1 MEECMNKKLGLVGIV
16 ATAALAASTL
26 LVPSA
31 NASTRTIIVWADD
44 VRGPQLTTL
53 IGGNTSIVNGYKI
66 QVKFF
71 SSLTALQDAW
81 SKASAASAPDVITGP
96 ASFVLDAKSG
106 KLAAIQPGS
115 VNSAFSKGAI
125 SAMSYAGKQ
134 YGVALD
140 IDTTALVYNK
150 SLFGTSAPTSM
161 VQMINYYNANKVSKG
176 LAGGIC
182 AVDGTWGSQAVLN
195 ALGGGAWDISKSHPN
210 YTKVVL
216 NSAAYIGNAKK
227 YLLDSSGKSNGF
239 FQWDGCN
246 AAFTAG
252 KIPFAITGAWNYGG
266 YAKAGMSFGLSAI
279 PGLNGGTAAQW
290 VNYSGAFLTSYAAT
304 HKVSIGA
311 RQLLL
316 RYFASTP
323 GQVAMYKASQRPPA
337 NGPAVA
343 QVTDPLTLGVAQAA
357 QSGTPQVSALLD
369 DKAGGTNWYDTLSAF
384 YTAVF
389 VQGKDITASA
399 NAAAAIE
406 AKDFADAA
414 ASL

>member
-1 MEECMNKKLGLVGIV
+1 MEECMKKKLGLVGLV
-16 ATAALAASTL
+16 ASAALVGSTL

-31 NASTRTIIVWADD
+31 SAATRTLIVWADD
-44 VRGPQLTTL
+44 QRGPQLATL
-53 IGGNTSIVNGYKI
+53 IGGNTSIVPGYKI

-81 SKASAASAPDVITGP
+81 SKASAASAPDILTGP
-96 ASFVLDAKSG
+96 AGFVLDAKSG
-106 KLAAIQPGS
+106 KLASIQPGS
-115 VNSAFSKGAI
+115 KNSAFSKGAI

-150 SLFGTSAPTSM
+150 TLFGSAAPTSM
-161 VQMINYYNANKVSKG
+161 VQMINFYNANKDSKG
-176 LAGGIC
+176 LVGGVC
-182 AVDGTWGSQAVLN
+182 AVDGTWGSQAILN
-195 ALGGGAWDISKSHPN
+195 GLGGGAWDISKSHPN

-216 NSAAYIGNAKK
+216 NSAAYIANAKR
-227 YLLDSSGKSNGF
+227 YLLDSSGKSTGF

-266 YAKAGMSFGLSAI
+266 YSKAGLSFGLSAI
-279 PGLNGGTAAQW
+279 PGLNGGTATQW
-290 VNYSGAFLTSYAAT
+290 VNYSGAFLTSYAAA
-304 HKVSIGA
+304 HHVSIGA

-316 RYFASTP
+316 NYFASKD
-323 GQVAMYKASQRPPA
+323 GQVAMYQASKRPPA

-369 DKAGGTNWYDTLSAF
+369 NKTGGTNWYDTLSAF

-406 AKDFADAA
+406 QKDFNAAA

>member
-1 MEECMNKKLGLVGIV
+1 MNKKRLGLVGTV
-16 ATAALAASTL
+16 ASVALVASAL

-31 NASTRTIIVWADD
+31 NASQRTIIVWADD
-44 VRGPQLTTL
+44 QRGPQLTTL
-53 IGGNTSIVNGYKI
+53 IGGNTSIVPGYKI

-71 SSLTALQDAW
+71 SSLSALQDAW
-81 SKASAASAPDVITGP
+81 SKASAASGPDVLTGP

-106 KLAAIQPGS
+106 KLASIQPGS
-115 VNSAFSKGAI
+115 ANQAFSKGAI

-150 SLFGTSAPTSM
+150 TLFGSAAPTSL
-161 VQMINYYNANKVSKG
+161 VQMVNFYNTNKASKG
-176 LAGGIC
+176 LVGGVC
-182 AVDGTWGSQAVLN
+182 AADGTWGTQALLN
-195 ALGGGAWDISKSHPN
+195 GFGGGAWDISKSKPN
-210 YTKVVL
+210 YNKVVL
-216 NSAAYIGNAKK
+216 NSSAFISNVKK
-227 YLLDSSGKSNGF
+227 YLLDSSGKSTGF
-239 FQWDGCN
+239 FQWDSCN

-266 YAKAGMSFGLSAI
+266 YTKAGLSFGLSAI

-304 HKVSIGA
+304 HGVSIGA

-316 RYFASTP
+316 NFFASTD
-323 GQVAMYKASQRPPA
+323 GQVAMYKASTRPPVNA
-337 NGPAVA
+337 QAIA
-343 QVTDPLTLGVAQAA
+343 QVTDPLTLGVATAA
-357 QSGTPQVSALLD
+357 QSGTPQVDGLLN
-369 DKAGGTNWYDTLSAF
+369 DKAGGTNWYDTLSAL
-384 YTAVF
+384 YTAIF
-389 VQGKDITASA
+389 TQGKDAASSL

-406 AKDFADAA
+406 QKDFDDAA

>member
-1 MEECMNKKLGLVGIV
+1 MKKKLGLVGVI
-16 ATAALAASTL
+16 ASAALVGSTL

-31 NASTRTIIVWADD
+31 SAAPRTLIVWADD
-44 VRGPQLTTL
+44 VRGPQLATL
-53 IGGNTSIVNGYKI
+53 IGGNTSIVPGYKI

-71 SSLTALQDAW
+71 ASLTALQDAW
-81 SKASAASAPDVITGP
+81 SKASAASAPDILTGP
-96 ASFVLDAKSG
+96 AGFVLDAKSG
-106 KLAAIQPGS
+106 KLASIQPGS

-134 YGVALD
+134 YGIALD

-150 SLFGTSAPTSM
+150 TLFGSAAPTNMLS
-161 VQMINYYNANKVSKG
+161 MINFYNANKTSKG

-216 NSAAYIGNAKK
+216 NSSAYIGNVKK

-246 AAFTAG
+246 TAFSAG

-266 YAKAGMSFGLSAI
+266 YTKAGLSFGLSAI
-279 PGLNGGTAAQW
+279 PGFNGGTATQW
-290 VNYSGAFLTSYAAT
+290 VNYSGAFLTAYASA
-304 HKVSIGA
+304 HGVSIGA

-316 RYFASTP
+316 NYFASTD
-323 GQVAMYKASQRPPA
+323 GQVAMYKASKRPPA

-369 DKAGGTNWYDTLSAF
+369 DKVGGTNWYDTLGAF
-384 YTAVF
+384 YTSVF
-389 VQGKDITASA
+389 VQGKDVATSA
-399 NAAAAIE
+399 NAAAVILQ
-406 AKDFADAA
+406 KNFNDAA

>member
-1 MEECMNKKLGLVGIV
+1 MEECMKKKLGLVGVV
-16 ATAALAASTL
+16 ASAALVASAL
-26 LVPSA
+26 LVPTA
-31 NASTRTIIVWADD
+31 NAATRTIIVWADD
-44 VRGPQLTTL
+44 VRGPQLTSL
-53 IGGNTSIVNGYKI
+53 IGGNTSIVPGYKI

-81 SKASAASAPDVITGP
+81 SKASAASAPDVLTGP
-96 ASFVLDAKSG
+96 AGFVLDAKSG

-125 SAMSYAGKQ
+125 SAMSYSGKQ

-150 SLFGTSAPTSM
+150 SLFGANAPTSM
-161 VQMINYYNANKVSKG
+161 MQIINYYNANKSSKG
-176 LAGGIC
+176 LVGGIC

-195 ALGGGAWDISKSHPN
+195 ALGGGAWDISHKRPD

-216 NSAAYIGNAKK
+216 NSAAYLGNVKK

-266 YAKAGMSFGLSAI
+266 YSKAGLSFGLSAI
-279 PGLNGGTAAQW
+279 PGLNGGTATQW
-290 VNYSGAFLTSYAAT
+290 VNYSGAFLTSFASA
-304 HKVSIGA
+304 HRVSIGA

-316 RYFASTP
+316 RYFASTA
-323 GQVAMYKASQRPPA
+323 GQVAMYKASTRPPA
-337 NGPAVA
+337 NVQAVS
-343 QVTDPLTLGVAQAA
+343 QVTDPLTLGVARAA
-357 QSGTPQVSALLD
+357 QSGTPQISALLD
-369 DKAGGTNWYDTLSAF
+369 DKAGGTNWYDTLGAF

-389 VQGKDITASA
+389 VQGKDLTASA